1 MNRAFQN
8 MLVHVL
14 VVHVLCLYLCFCQ
27 TDLPFFKAS
36 CSRILPCYSY
46 RGLFS
51 SVYEHP
57 SQLQLHVSLFVDTAV
72 SGVEVGGP
80 NN

>member
-1 MNRAFQN
+1 

-14 VVHVLCLYLCFCQ
+14 VAHVLCLYLFFYQ
-27 TDLPFFKAS
+27 TDLPFFKS
-36 CSRILPCYSY
+36 PCNRILPCYSY

-57 SQLQLHVSLFVDTAV
+57 SQLQLHVSLLVDIAV
-72 SGVEVGGP
+72 SGVEVGGT